1 MMRVTYS
8 GAVPDATPP
17 SPATTAAAGLK
28 PDIAPLLAPVTELR
42 GVGPTLAALLAR
54 VTGGTRVLD
63 LLFHVPESFVDRR
76 ARPTIRGAVRGQV
89 ATLCVEVVRHEAPAR
104 ERQPWRVVVTDGT
117 GFAELVFFKPQRA
130 QSLVPGTR
138 LLVSGKVESFADRL
152 TMAHPD
158 HIVPADQPER
168 LPALEPVWPL
178 TAGLFPSQIRGA
190 MVQALALVPPLP
202 EWHDL
207 ALMRREQWPSFSE
220 ALRALH
226 MPVEYPGPKPRARL
240 AYDELLAH
248 QVAMA
253 WVRNRE
259 KARPGRAQAGTGALR
274 TEALRRFGHTLTA
287 SQTQALA
294 EIDADMAA
302 PARMLRLLQ
311 GDVGSGKT
319 LVAALAM
326 LRAVE
331 SGAQAALMAP
341 TEILARQ
348 HHRTLEAICPV
359 PVALL
364 AGSVKGAARRSVLL
378 GLAAGRVKIVV
389 GTHALFQEGVTYHD
403 LGLAVIDEQHRFGVD
418 QRLSMG
424 GKGAAADVLVMTATP
439 IPRTLLL
446 TQWGE
451 MTVSRLL
458 EKPAGRTPI
467 KTTLHS
473 LSAFEEVVEAMARA
487 LDRGERIF
495 WVCPMVSESELLDV
509 AAAEDRYVTLRRR
522 FGNRVGLAHGQQ
534 ESEVREAALASFAR
548 GETQL
553 LVATTVVEVG
563 VDVPE
568 ASVMVV
574 DHAERFGLAQ
584 LHQLRGRVGRG
595 AAASYCLLLHEDGLQ
610 ETARRRLTL
619 LRDTDD
625 GFVIADEDFRIRGG
639 GDMLGKRQSG
649 QPGWRLADPVEH
661 EGLLHMASRDAA
673 LLLQTDPKLE
683 SARGE
688 AVRTLLRLFERGAA
702 VRTLQAG

>member
-1 MMRVTYS
+1 MMRVTYRR
-8 GAVPDATPP
+8 GVPDATPP
-17 SPATTAAAGLK
+17 LTA
-28 PDIAPLLAPVTELR
+28 IAPLLAPLTSLR
-42 GVGPTLAALLAR
+42 GVGPQVANLLIR

-63 LLFHVPESFVDRR
+63 LLFHLPESFVDRR

-89 ATLCVEVVRHEAPAR
+89 GTLCVEVVRHEAPTNP
-104 ERQPWRVVVTDGT
+104 RQPWRVVVTDGT

-130 QSLVPGTR
+130 QALAMGAK
-138 LLVSGKVESFADRL
+138 LLVSGKLEQFADRL
-152 TMAHPD
+152 TIAHPD

-168 LPALEPVWPL
+168 LPALDPVWPL
-178 TAGLFPSQIRGA
+178 TAGLFPSQVRAA
-190 MVQALALVPPLP
+190 MVQALSLVPPLP
-202 EWHDL
+202 EWHDA
-207 ALMRREQWPSFSE
+207 ALMRREKWPSFLD

-226 MPVEYPGPKPRARL
+226 MPVEFPGPKPRARL

-248 QVAMA
+248 QVAMV

-259 KARPGRAQAGTGALR
+259 RTRPGRALAGTGVLR
-274 TEALRRFGHTLTA
+274 AEALRRFGHALTV
-287 SQTQALA
+287 SQTEALS

-302 PARMLRLLQ
+302 PSRMLRLLQ

-319 LVAALAM
+319 LVAVLAM

-341 TEILARQ
+341 TEVLARQ
-348 HHRTLEAICPV
+348 HFRTLEAVSPV
-359 PVALL
+359 PAVLL
-364 AGSVKGAARRSVLL
+364 TGSVKGVARRNARLAI
-378 GLAAGRVKIVV
+378 AAGRVSIVV
-389 GTHALFQEGVTYHD
+389 GTHALFQEGVEYRD

-424 GKGAAADVLVMTATP
+424 GKGAVADVLVMTATP

-451 MTVSRLL
+451 MMVSRLR
-458 EKPAGRTPI
+458 EKPAGRVVI

-473 LSAFEEVVEAMARA
+473 ISLLEEVVEAMARA

-495 WVCPMVSESELLDV
+495 WVCPLVSESELLDV
-509 AAAEDRYVTLRRR
+509 TAAEERYLTLRHR
-522 FGNRVGLAHGQQ
+522 FGNRVGLAHGRMD
-534 ESEVREAALASFAR
+534 SAMREGALAAFAR

-595 AAASYCLLLHEDGLQ
+595 EAASFCLLLHDDGLG
-610 ETARRRLTL
+610 EAARRRLVL

-639 GDMLGKRQSG
+639 GDLLGKRQSG

-661 EGLLHMASRDAA
+661 EGLLQMANRDAA
-673 LLLQTDPKLE
+673 LLLEKDAGLVGTRGGAVRVLMKLFE
-683 SARGE
+683 RGE
-688 AVRTLLRLFERGAA
+688 AVRTLR
-702 VRTLQAG
+702 AG

>member
-1 MMRVTYS
+1 
-8 GAVPDATPP
+8 
-17 SPATTAAAGLK
+17 
-28 PDIAPLLAPVTELR
+28 
-42 GVGPTLAALLAR
+42 
-54 VTGGTRVLD
+54 VLD

-76 ARPTIRGAVRGQV
+76 ARPTIRDAVRGQV
-89 ATLCVEVVRHEAPAR
+89 ATLVVEVVRHEAPAR
-104 ERQPWRVVVTDGT
+104 ERQPWRVIVTDGT

-130 QSLVPGTR
+130 QALVAGSKVI
-138 LLVSGKVESFADRL
+138 VSGKLETFADRL
-152 TMAHPD
+152 TIPHPD
-158 HIVPADQPER
+158 HIVPFDEPER

-178 TAGLFPSQIRGA
+178 TAGLFPSQVRGA
-190 MVQALALVPPLP
+190 LVQALALIPDLP
-202 EWHDL
+202 EWHDA
-207 ALMRREQWPSFSE
+207 ALMRREGWPCFAG

-226 MPVEYPGPKPRARL
+226 TPTEHPGPKPRARL

-253 WVRNRE
+253 WVRKRE
-259 KARPGRAQAGTGALR
+259 RTRPGRCLAGTGVMRA
-274 TEALRRFGHTLTA
+274 EALRRFGHALTA
-287 SQTQALA
+287 SQEAALA

-319 LVAALAM
+319 LVATMAM

-364 AGSVKGAARRSVLL
+364 TGSVKGAGRRNLLL
-378 GLAAGRVKIVV
+378 GLAAGRTRIVV
-389 GTHALFQEGVTYHD
+389 GTHALFQEGVVYKD

-424 GKGAAADVLVMTATP
+424 GKGVAADVLVMTATP

-451 MTVSRLL
+451 MSVSRLL

-467 KTTLHS
+467 RTTLHS
-473 LSAFEEVVEAMARA
+473 LSQIEEVVEAMARA

-495 WVCPMVSESELLDV
+495 WVCPLVSESELLDV
-509 AAAEDRYVTLRRR
+509 AAAEDRYIALRRR
-522 FGNRVGLAHGQQ
+522 FGNRVGIAHGQQ
-534 ESEVREAALASFAR
+534 DSVLREASIAAFAR

-553 LVATTVVEVG
+553 LVATTVIEVG

-574 DHAERFGLAQ
+574 DHADRFGLAQ

-595 AAASYCLLLHEDGLQ
+595 GAASFCLLLHEDGLT

-649 QPGWRLADPVEH
+649 LPGWRLADPVEH

-673 LLLQTDPKLE
+673 LLLQKDPKLE
-683 SARGE
+683 TPRGE
-688 AVRTLLRLFERGAA
+688 AVRILLRLFERGAA
-702 VRTLQAG
+702 VRTLHAG